1 MKRLVVTMLAALGI
15 ASAATFAGFQIK
27 PYGNQKLNLQTG
39 ATVLEAGGVATD
51 AERGVTVD
59 ARYIEFKDGAW
70 LRARGAKLTT
80 EDGGA
85 LSADNVE
92 YSAAKGDLTAKGNL
106 VYNDSRVRGLTAAS
120 LTLEADSKIVSAT
133 GSVKSVTPIMQADTV
148 VVDYQHRRAVMRGN
162 YRYSFGGTR
171 LGNARPDAVLLVTW
185 DGKNKPV
192 ATSRPNAAIVKQ
204 YEAYWK

>member
-1 MKRLVVTMLAALGI
+1 MKRFFVPVLATLGV

-39 ATVLEAGGVATD
+39 ATVLDAGGVATD

-70 LRARGAKLTT
+70 LRAKSAKLST
-80 EDGGA
+80 EEGSV
-85 LSADNVE
+85 LTADNVE

-106 VYNDSRVRGLTAAS
+106 LYNDARVRGLTAS
-120 LTLEADSKIVSAT
+120 SITLETDTKIVYAS
-133 GSVKSVTPIMQADTV
+133 GGVKSVNPIMQANTV
-148 VVDYQHRRAVMRGN
+148 VVDYDNRRALMRGN

-171 LGNARPDAVLLVTW
+171 LGNARPDAVLLLTW

-192 ATSRPNAAIVKQ
+192 ATNRPDPAVVKK